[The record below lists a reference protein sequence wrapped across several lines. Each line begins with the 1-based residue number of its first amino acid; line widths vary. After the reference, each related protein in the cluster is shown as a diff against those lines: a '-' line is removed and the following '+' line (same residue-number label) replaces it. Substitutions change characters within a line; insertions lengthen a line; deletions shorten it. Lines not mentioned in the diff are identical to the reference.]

1 MVRYEIRVRPPRGFA
16 PPATPAALAAFAL
29 ALALGLAAPS
39 RSVAARPDPD
49 PDPVFDAMRAELG
62 RARAGLRLDGYPAPY
77 FVSFQLWQLEEA
89 EVGATLGAAYTDD
102 QRRRAV
108 AAVDVRVGD
117 YDLDNS
123 ENSDDALGFELFQ
136 RYQPSAVAPLGDD
149 PRAVAHT
156 LWLLADYR
164 YKEALLSYSRIRGQ
178 RAFEREPDDRPPSFS
193 REEPGEALVDA
204 APPAA
209 ERQAALAGW
218 RREWGEV
225 AQRLSRRFL
234 DRPEIFD
241 SQVVVKAREVTR
253 RFVTTE
259 GTALRTHD
267 RFVSFT
273 VTAVTRA
280 ADGMLLD
287 HSYVLY
293 WRTPEQAPQEAELAA
308 GVDGLVADLLALRA
322 APVLDPY
329 TGPAILAPQATGVF
343 FHEALGHRLEGQRQH
358 GDEEGQTFRGQVG
371 RAVLPRFLSVVDDPT
386 LPAFEGHPLNGWYRF
401 DEEGVAAQR
410 TVLVEDGV
418 LRRFLLGRR
427 PVEGFAQSNGHG
439 RATFGQRPVAR
450 MANLMVLG
458 AGGLGDGELKQR
470 LIAEAR
476 RLGKPFGLRI
486 ESIQG
491 GSTDTTSYG
500 YQVFKGTPRMVYK
513 VDAETGEE
521 TLVRGVEFVGTPL
534 TALNRIVAVG
544 SRYDVFNGYCG
555 AESGFVP
562 VATVAPATLFEEV
575 ELQRSHQ
582 PKERPQV
589 LPPPWGAEAHRGAP
603 QGGRLVACCRPNP
616 SRHATGAAGSRLG
629 SGRPP
634 AMLDGTGR
642 ER

>member
-1 MVRYEIRVRPPRGFA
+1 MPHENRSLH
-16 PPATPAALAAFAL
+16 PPAPALRVTVVALAFWA
-29 ALALGLAAPS
+29 GLAAPA
-39 RSVAARPDPD
+39 RAEAPAAADV
-49 PDPVFDAMRAELG
+49 VFDALRGELE
-62 RARAGLRLDGYPAPY
+62 RTRAGLRLEGYPAPY

-89 EVGATLGAAYTDD
+89 QVGATLGAVYTDEQD
-102 QRRRAV
+102 RRAV

-117 YDLDNS
+117 YDLDSS
-123 ENSDDALGFELFQ
+123 ETAPEDLGFDTFE
-136 RYQPSAVAPLGDD
+136 RYQPSAVAPLQDD

-164 YKEALLSYSRIRGQ
+164 YKEALLSHSRIRGQ
-178 RAFEREPDDRPPSFS
+178 RAFEREADDRPPSFS
-193 REEPGEALVDA
+193 RE
-204 APPAA
+204 PPTESLPSVPAQA
-209 ERQAALAGW
+209 ERGGW
-218 RREWGEV
+218 RDGWRAEWRDR
-225 AQRLSRRFL
+225 AQRLSQRFL
-234 DRPEIFD
+234 AHPAVFD
-241 SQVVVKAREVTR
+241 SQVVVKARDVTR
-253 RFVTTE
+253 RFVSTE
-259 GTALRTHD
+259 GTALRTFD

-280 ADGMLLD
+280 TDGMLLD

-293 WRTPEQAPQEAELAA
+293 WRTPEQAPPEEELAA
-308 GVDGLVADLLALRA
+308 GVDRLIAELVALRA

-371 RAVLPRFLSVVDDPT
+371 KAVLPGFLSVVDDPT
-386 LPAFEGHPLNGWYRF
+386 RAEFEGRPLNGWYAF
-401 DEEGVAAQR
+401 DEEGVPAQR

-427 PVEGFAQSNGHG
+427 PVDGFAQSNGHG
-439 RATFGQRPVAR
+439 RATFGERPVAR

-458 AGGLGDGELKQR
+458 SGGLDEGALKER

-476 RLGKPFGLRI
+476 RQGKPFGLRI
-486 ESIQG
+486 ENIQG

-500 YQVFKGTPRMVYK
+500 YQAFKGTPRMVYK
-513 VDAETGEE
+513 VDAETGAE

-562 VATVAPATLFEEV
+562 VATVAPAALFEEI

-589 LPPPWGAEAHRGAP
+589 LPAPWGPESRRAAPIGRGLA
-603 QGGRLVACCRPNP
+603 VAVGDR
-616 SRHATGAAGSRLG
+616 
-629 SGRPP
+629 
-634 AMLDGTGR
+634 DGTGR